1 MLITSEIGYVGHRKI
16 TFLSELLQ
24 FFFNEKNAFPI
35 IYREDESCPCYHFC
49 SFLPRGQKPCW
60 VRFHADNPTTAVM
73 IGLPL
78 SWYPSAITG
87 FPLRNYF
94 LYARNPPIGINTHLD
109 CTSPKPSSICTCTS
123 LSATEIWNFLR
134 GILCNVVSKCTL
146 LFVEFAYI
154 LRKFMFPLL

>member
-87 FPLRNYF
+87 GPVAVWIAPNFISFKKLLSVCQEPSHWHQYSSRLHLSQAIFHLHLHFPLSHRNGTVTSCSCH
-94 LYARNPPIGINTHLD
+94 YA
-109 CTSPKPSSICTCTS
+109 
-123 LSATEIWNFLR
+123 
-134 GILCNVVSKCTL
+134 
-146 LFVEFAYI
+146 LF
-154 LRKFMFPLL
+154 

>member
-1 MLITSEIGYVGHRKI
+1 MLITSEIGCVGHRKI

-73 IGLPL
+73 VGLPL

-87 FPLRNYF
+87 GPVAVWIIAELSFPTYHMIASLTSM
-94 LYARNPPIGINTHLD
+94 LISTAPLPSHLPSAPALPSQPQESND
-109 CTSPKPSSICTCTS
+109 SFSFCT
-123 LSATEIWNFLR
+123 
-134 GILCNVVSKCTL
+134 TL
-146 LFVEFAYI
+146 LLIE
-154 LRKFMFPLL
+154 